1 MVVVRLVVVIMSLIV
16 VKSIAINTNVIINIG
31 LLFKQL
37 CLVILLTAKNSTLRL
52 SIGDRVVGSL
62 LILTLLLLFP

>member
-1 MVVVRLVVVIMSLIV
+1 MSLII

-31 LLFKQL
+31 LLFKQF
-37 CLVILLTAKNSTLRL
+37 CLVILLTANNSTLRL
-52 SIGDRVVGSL
+52 CIGDRVVGSL